1 MIGKLFAA
9 AAALLLAAGAAQA
22 QEVTAIVGAD
32 VLPMTGRAEK
42 LRDQTVVI
50 RGGRIES
57 VGPRARIRV
66 PAGARRIEARGMTLM
81 PGLVDMH
88 VHLAPVPGEEGDA
101 AQRALAVML
110 AHGVTTARGMAGSPN
125 NLVVRGRIES
135 GALPGPRFYA
145 AAPGLNLNNTATAD
159 AARTAVRAAR
169 EAGYDLVKSHH
180 LVDPAVWQAVQDEAR
195 AQRLPVAGHVA
206 NAIGLDRAMA
216 ARQQIEHLDGVL
228 FALLPEGSAER
239 RIDFAQIPPP
249 PVMAAAAATSD
260 AAIAGLARRAR
271 AAGSWHVPTL
281 SLFEKIADVAL
292 TSGELRA
299 RPEMRYVPQPSL
311 AAWAQQREGMAAS
324 GFTAEQGRAFRDFRR
339 RVVRAF
345 HRAGVPLMA
354 GSDTA
359 QAFHLWGPGLIDE
372 IEALHAAGLSRM
384 EALRSATVVPRDY
397 FRSLPNG
404 GSALG
409 WRADFG
415 TVEPGARA
423 DLILLDGD
431 PSADLAAL
439 RVPNHV
445 IAAGRVHDRASLD
458 RMLEAAAAAA
468 GRVN

>member
-1 MIGKLFAA
+1 
-9 AAALLLAAGAAQA
+9 
-22 QEVTAIVGAD
+22 
-32 VLPMTGRAEK
+32 
-42 LRDQTVVI
+42 
-50 RGGRIES
+50 
-57 VGPRARIRV
+57 
-66 PAGARRIEARGMTLM
+66 MTLM

-88 VHLAPVPGEEGDA
+88 VHLAPVMGEAGDA

-135 GALPGPRFYA
+135 GALVGPRFYA
-145 AAPGLNLNNTATAD
+145 AAPGLNLQNTASPE
-159 AARTAVRAAR
+159 AARAAVRAAR

-180 LVDPAVWQAVQDEAR
+180 LIDPAVWQAVQDEAR

-206 NAIGLDRAMA
+206 NPIGLDRAMA
-216 ARQQIEHLDGVL
+216 ARQQVEHLDGVL
-228 FALLPEGSAER
+228 FALLSESAPERQIEFG
-239 RIDFAQIPPP
+239 QIPPP
-249 PVMAAAAATSD
+249 PVMAAAARASD
-260 AAIAGLARRAR
+260 ADIAALARRVR

-281 SLFEKIADVAL
+281 SLFERIVDIAA
-292 TSGELRA
+292 TSDELRA
-299 RPEMRYVPQPSL
+299 RPEMRYVPQPVL
-311 AAWAQQREGMAAS
+311 AQWTQQREGMAAS
-324 GFTAEQGRAFRDFRR
+324 GFTADQGRAFRDLRR

-404 GSALG
+404 GSSLG

-415 TVEPGARA
+415 TVQPGARA
-423 DLILLDGD
+423 DLVLLDGD
-431 PSADLAAL
+431 PAADLAVL
-439 RVPNHV
+439 RVPRYV
-445 IAAGRVHDRASLD
+445 IAGGRVHDRAGLD
-458 RMLEAAAAAA
+458 AMLEAAAAAA